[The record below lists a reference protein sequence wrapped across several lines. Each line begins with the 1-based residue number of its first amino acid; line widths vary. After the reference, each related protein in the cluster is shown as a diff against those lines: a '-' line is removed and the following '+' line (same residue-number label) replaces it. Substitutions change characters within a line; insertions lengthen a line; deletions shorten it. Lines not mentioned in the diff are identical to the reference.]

1 MEWFIKQE
9 EAFDKYRF
17 GAMTMMITI
26 QSCIGGVAAYLAIIH
41 DLWSLVG
48 IAAFL
53 AMGSNAMFI
62 AQQKASICI
71 IGFYASVVI
80 NTIFIII
87 GLFLMI

>member
-1 MEWFIKQE
+1 MEWFVKQE

-17 GAMTMMITI
+17 GAMTLMITI
-26 QSCIGGVAAYLAIIH
+26 QSCIGGVAAYMAILH

-53 AMGSNAMFI
+53 SMGSNAMFI
-62 AQQKASICI
+62 AQAKANICI
-71 IGFYASVVI
+71 IGFYASVII

-87 GLFLMI
+87 GLVMM